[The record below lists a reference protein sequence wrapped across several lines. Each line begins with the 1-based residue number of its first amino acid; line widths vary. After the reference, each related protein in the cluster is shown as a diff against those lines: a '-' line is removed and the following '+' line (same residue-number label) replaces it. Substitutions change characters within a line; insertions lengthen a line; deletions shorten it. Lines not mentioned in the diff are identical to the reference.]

1 MATDKDFA
9 ALAERLID
17 TSTSL
22 PQPSEVSTGSAAAAQ
37 GRALMVQQ
45 YGGNEKLDAV
55 LRRAGR
61 TRLGEHPKGA
71 SPTVRGRLSEADFA
85 AFKLLE
91 QRTGKRQ
98 SELVRESIHRLLV
111 AEGMLPER

>member
-1 MATDKDFA
+1 MASDKDFA
-9 ALAERLID
+9 ALAERL
-17 TSTSL
+17 TEPSTSM
-22 PQPSEVSTGSAAAAQ
+22 PKGSEISTGAEAAAH
-37 GRALMVQQ
+37 GRALMLRE
-45 YGGNEKLDAV
+45 YGSKDALDAV

-61 TRLGEHPKGA
+61 TRLGEQPKGD
-71 SPTVRGRLSEADFA
+71 SPTVRGRLPEADFA

>member
-1 MATDKDFA
+1 MAIDEDFA
-9 ALAERLID
+9 ALAERLTD
-17 TSTSL
+17 PSTNVPKS
-22 PQPSEVSTGSAAAAQ
+22 SEISTGAAAAAH
-37 GRALMVQQ
+37 GRALMVGE
-45 YGGNEKLDAV
+45 YGSNEALDTV

-61 TRLGEHPKGA
+61 TRLGEQSKGA

-111 AEGMLPER
+111 AEGILPER

>member
-1 MATDKDFA
+1 MATDNDFS
-9 ALAERLID
+9 ALAERLTD
-17 TSTSL
+17 PSTTL
-22 PQPSEVSTGSAAAAQ
+22 PTASEISTGAAAAAR
-37 GRALMVQQ
+37 GRALMERE
-45 YGGNEKLDAV
+45 YGSGEALDAV

-61 TRLGEHPKGA
+61 IRLGEQPKGA
-71 SPTVRGRLSEADFA
+71 SPTVRGRLPEADFA

-98 SELVRESIHRLLV
+98 SELVRESVHRLLV

>member
-9 ALAERLID
+9 ALAEQLTD
-17 TSTSL
+17 PSTPMPKGSDISAGAVAATHGRKL
-22 PQPSEVSTGSAAAAQ
+22 MAHEYGSEGA
-37 GRALMVQQ
+37 
-45 YGGNEKLDAV
+45 LDAV

-61 TRLGEHPKGA
+61 TRLGEQPKGA
-71 SPTVRGRLSEADFA
+71 SPTVRGRLSEADYA

-91 QRTGKRQ
+91 MRSGKRQ

>member
-1 MATDKDFA
+1 MATDNDFA
-9 ALAERLID
+9 ALAERLTD
-17 TSTSL
+17 PSTNL
-22 PQPSEVSTGSAAAAQ
+22 PTASKISTGAAAAAR
-37 GRALMVQQ
+37 GRALMVGE
-45 YGGNEKLDAV
+45 YGSDEALDVV

-61 TRLGEHPKGA
+61 TRLGEQPRGA
-71 SPTVRGRLSEADFA
+71 SPTVRARLPEADFA

-98 SELVRESIHRLLV
+98 SELVRESVHRLLV

>member
-1 MATDKDFA
+1 MATDKDFT
-9 ALAERLID
+9 ALAERLTDPTTTIPKASEI
-17 TSTSL
+17 ST
-22 PQPSEVSTGSAAAAQ
+22 SAAASAR
-37 GRALMVQQ
+37 GRALMVRE
-45 YGGNEKLDAV
+45 YGSDEALDAV

-61 TRLGEHPKGA
+61 TRLGEQPKGA
-71 SPTVRGRLSEADFA
+71 SPTVRGRLPEADFA

-111 AEGMLPER
+111 AEGLLPER